1 MPEHTG
7 AILLIQG
14 HGLMVFVIGSLPKGT
29 YAVTLEHRLEHRQ
42 KITGNIRFRV
52 REPLDT

>member
-1 MPEHTG
+1 M
-7 AILLIQG
+7 
-14 HGLMVFVIGSLPKGT
+14 GSLPKMIH
-29 YAVTLEHRLEHRQ
+29 AMTLEHRLESIAK